1 MNQSSPLVSII
12 VPNYNH
18 ERYLVQRLESIF
30 NQTFQD
36 FEVILLDDC
45 STDDSVIML
54 QRYATHPKVTHFVVN
69 EQNTGS
75 PFKQWKKGIDLARGK
90 YIWIAESDDWA
101 ESTFLEILLPLIN
114 QEDVGIAFCN
124 SNWVDEKGAIG
135 KSLSL
140 YQADFQRTGLEEI
153 KAGMLKRCSVQ
164 NVSAV
169 LMRKSVL
176 DNTSDQFTNFK
187 ACGDWILYTEMLLQS
202 SIAYCALPLNNFR
215 WYHNNISNTAFS
227 KGIWMTEGVKVL
239 QVVKK
244 RLRLPI
250 DLLINITGAWL
261 RKSWIYL
268 VNVRHA
274 SAGPAL
280 VASIA
285 NFFIYQLWWHSQI
298 TENNQLLS

>member
-75 PFKQWKKGIDLARGK
+75 PFKQWKKDIDLARGK
-90 YIWIAESDDWA
+90 YIWIAEGDDWA
-101 ESTFLEILLPLIN
+101 ESTFLEILLPLIK

-124 SNWVDEKGAIG
+124 SNWVGERGAIG

-140 YQADFQRTGLEEI
+140 
-153 KAGMLKRCSVQ
+153 
-164 NVSAV
+164 
-169 LMRKSVL
+169 
-176 DNTSDQFTNFK
+176 
-187 ACGDWILYTEMLLQS
+187 
-202 SIAYCALPLNNFR
+202 
-215 WYHNNISNTAFS
+215 
-227 KGIWMTEGVKVL
+227 
-239 QVVKK
+239 
-244 RLRLPI
+244 
-250 DLLINITGAWL
+250 
-261 RKSWIYL
+261 
-268 VNVRHA
+268 
-274 SAGPAL
+274 
-280 VASIA
+280 
-285 NFFIYQLWWHSQI
+285 
-298 TENNQLLS
+298 